1 MLHKKA
7 CFEGEC
13 WGTRGEALGTAGSW
27 NSTYTNENS
36 RDGVALEGKREEVET
51 TSGESF
57 EA

>member
-1 MLHKKA
+1 MEDRESGAGRKA
-7 CFEGEC
+7 V
-13 WGTRGEALGTAGSW
+13 GTAGSW

-36 RDGVALEGKREEVET
+36 GDGVALERKTAEEEM